1 LELIPLLWPS
11 SIYTEDTP
19 SAEILIERIRELLL
33 KKQGRERVENLQE
46 VIERLEKNE
55 EEYRKEINDKD
66 NEIIKLNREN

>member
-1 LELIPLLWPS
+1 
-11 SIYTEDTP
+11 
-19 SAEILIERIRELLL
+19 LLL
-33 KKQGRERVENLQE
+33 KKQGRERVENFQE